1 MALWGDLNA
10 VLNRLVAAGV
20 ISRFW
25 TNLGRREPLLALQV
39 IVWPPGPV
47 DDAGA
52 EAIRIAVLDKIS
64 ALVEDVTITVS
75 RGDDAPAS

>member
-10 VLNRLVAAGV
+10 ILNRLVATGV

-25 TNLGRREPLLALQV
+25 TNLSRREPLVALHV

-47 DDAGA
+47 DEAGA
-52 EAIRIAVLDKIS
+52 EAIRSLIAEKIS
-64 ALVEDVTITVS
+64 PLIEDVTVTVS
-75 RGDDAPAS
+75 REELCGP